1 MPSDNSRRSI
11 LSVFVFI
18 QNQIVKI
25 LFKTTIFSR
34 QFKRAYDH
42 TKLKPNILIKR
53 EDTSPAM
60 GNCVSGIETD
70 IWNRNHVT
78 VNVFPALWIFQA
90 WETIS
95 KGRLGCIFS
104 RCGSIPR
111 LLVSIR
117 KVTKTRLRDATQ
129 TRSSQDLGLAWVV
142 LRVLYTLKSLL
153 MAECGMIWA
162 VTLFLFWAARAN
174 EK

>member
-25 LFKTTIFSR
+25 VFKTTIFSR

-104 RCGSIPR
+104 LPSPPSFHQKGY
-111 LLVSIR
+111 
-117 KVTKTRLRDATQ
+117 KDAASWCDT
-129 TRSSQDLGLAWVV
+129 D
-142 LRVLYTLKSLL
+142 SLL
-153 MAECGMIWA
+153 AGPR
-162 VTLFLFWAARAN
+162 ARLGGPESPLHSKVSPN
-174 EK
+174 GRVWHDLSSHTVFVLSRQS